1 MRAPKS
7 RRMFLAAIVAVA
19 GGIFTLSL
27 IEKPELRA
35 PTGGPQ
41 LVSVEEL
48 PASGDYCEPGY
59 DALPKQANLF
69 ETFGEASVYAA
80 SQNSGQTGFINR
92 PPTRTIRDLDPI
104 YSSVAVDLNFD
115 EVVLMDQ
122 NNWALRI
129 FNRLDNTPP
138 GVPRTEPKRVIQGP
152 ETELQYNNG
161 IYIDPRTGDI
171 YSIETDTGDEVVV
184 FPREA
189 NGNIKPARVLKTP
202 HRGFALAVDEEK
214 QELYVGVQHPPQV
227 AVYRKGASGN
237 EKPLRSL
244 QGESTRL
251 SDVHGVV
258 LDQKKQLMLV
268 TNWGHVSDAKIAGTG
283 RFEDPS
289 ITVYPMG
296 ASGDTSPIRVIQGSR
311 TQLNW
316 PAQMALDP
324 DTGDIYVANDI
335 GHSVLVFKETD
346 QGNAAPTRVIKGNR
360 TALLNPSGVFVDKKH
375 NELWVASFGNSS
387 AAVYPLDANGNV
399 APIRTIRSA
408 AEGKVSLKFGKVEAL
423 AYDAGREQVWVPT

>member
-27 IEKPELRA
+27 IERPELRA

-59 DALPKQANLF
+59 DALSKQANLF

-122 NNWALRI
+122 NNWAIRI

-138 GVPRTEPKRVIQGP
+138 GVPFTQPKRVIQGP
-152 ETELQYNNG
+152 ETEIQYNNG
-161 IYIDPRTGDI
+161 IYVDPKNGDI
-171 YSIETDTGDEVVV
+171 YSVETDTGDEVVI

-189 NGNIKPARVLKTP
+189 NGNVKPPRTLKTP
-202 HRGFALAVDEEK
+202 HRGFALS
-214 QELYVGVQHPPQV
+214 
-227 AVYRKGASGN
+227 SGGL
-237 EKPLRSL
+237 P
-244 QGESTRL
+244 
-251 SDVHGVV
+251 
-258 LDQKKQLMLV
+258 
-268 TNWGHVSDAKIAGTG
+268 
-283 RFEDPS
+283 
-289 ITVYPMG
+289 
-296 ASGDTSPIRVIQGSR
+296 QGSFR
-311 TQLNW
+311 
-316 PAQMALDP
+316 
-324 DTGDIYVANDI
+324 
-335 GHSVLVFKETD
+335 
-346 QGNAAPTRVIKGNR
+346 
-360 TALLNPSGVFVDKKH
+360 
-375 NELWVASFGNSS
+375 
-387 AAVYPLDANGNV
+387 
-399 APIRTIRSA
+399 
-408 AEGKVSLKFGKVEAL
+408 
-423 AYDAGREQVWVPT
+423 

>member
-1 MRAPKS
+1 MRP
-7 RRMFLAAIVAVA
+7 LAAVGVVVAA
-19 GGIFTLSL
+19 IFAFFL
-27 IEKPELRA
+27 IKSPESRPQA
-35 PTGGPQ
+35 GGPQ
-41 LVSVEEL
+41 LVSVEAL

-59 DALPKQANLF
+59 DALPQQTNLF
-69 ETFGEASVYAA
+69 HALGETSVYAG
-80 SQNSGQTGFINR
+80 SQESGQTLINR
-92 PPTRTIRDLDPI
+92 PPIRTIRDEDPI
-104 YSSVAVDLNFD
+104 YSSVAVDFNFD

-152 ETELQYNNG
+152 ETEIQYNNG
-161 IYIDPRTGDI
+161 IYIDPKTGDI
-171 YSIETDTGDEVVV
+171 YTVETDTGDEVVV

-189 NGNIKPARVLKTP
+189 NGNVKPARVLKTP

-227 AVYRKGASGN
+227 AVYRKGATGN

-258 LDQKKQLMLV
+258 LDQKNKLMIV
-268 TNWGHVSDAKIAGTG
+268 TNWGHVSDSTIAGTG

-289 ITVYPMG
+289 ITVYPLG
-296 ASGDTSPIRVIQGSR
+296 ASGDTPPLRVIQGSL

-316 PAQMALDP
+316 PAQMSVDP
-324 DTGDIYVANDI
+324 DTGDLYVANDI
-335 GHSVLVFKETD
+335 GHSILVFKETD
-346 QGNAAPTRVIKGNR
+346 KGNVAPSRLLKGDR
-360 TALLNPSGVFVDKKH
+360 THLMNPSGVFVDTKH
-375 NELWVASFGNSS
+375 KELWVADFGNAS
-387 AAVYPLDANGNV
+387 AFVYPLNASGNV

-408 AEGKVSLKFGKVEAL
+408 PEGKVSLKFGKVEAL
-423 AYDAGREQVWVPT
+423 AYDSRRDQIWVPN

>member
-1 MRAPKS
+1 MRP
-7 RRMFLAAIVAVA
+7 LAAVGVVVA
-19 GGIFTLSL
+19 GIFVFSL
-27 IEKPELRA
+27 MERPER
-35 PTGGPQ
+35 PESRPPRGPQ

-59 DALPKQANLF
+59 DALSKQANLF

-122 NNWALRI
+122 NNWAIRI

-138 GVPRTEPKRVIQGP
+138 GVPFTQPKRVIQGP
-152 ETELQYNNG
+152 ETEIQYNNG
-161 IYIDPRTGDI
+161 IYVDPKNGDI
-171 YSIETDTGDEVVV
+171 YSVETDTGDEVVI

-189 NGNIKPARVLKTP
+189 NGNVKPPRT
-202 HRGFALAVDEEK
+202 
-214 QELYVGVQHPPQV
+214 
-227 AVYRKGASGN
+227 
-237 EKPLRSL
+237 L

-251 SDVHGVV
+251 SDVHGIV
-258 LDQKKQLMLV
+258 LDQKNKLMVV
-268 TNWGHVSDAKIAGTG
+268 TNWGHVSDSTVAGTG

-289 ITVYPMG
+289 ISVYPMG
-296 ASGDTSPIRVIQGSR
+296 AAGDVAPLRVVQGSL

-316 PAQMALDP
+316 PAQMSLDP
-324 DTGDIYVANDI
+324 DTGDLYVANDI
-335 GHSVLVFKETD
+335 GQSVLVFKETD
-346 QGNAAPTRVIKGNR
+346 KGNVAPTRIIKGNR
-360 TALLNPSGVFVDKKH
+360 TGLLNPSGVFVDSKH
-375 NELWVASFGNSS
+375 KELWVANFGNAS
-387 AAVYPLDANGNV
+387 AVVYPLNANGNV

-408 AEGKVSLKFGKVEAL
+408 PEGKVSLKFGKVEAL
-423 AYDAGREQVWVPT
+423 AYDSRRDQIWVPN